1 MVVAVS
7 AALVTAPIAVSVPIA
22 EVAVGDFYSTPTP
35 LPDVAAGAVLRTEPA
50 HLALSAPGQ
59 AEMVPASATRI
70 MYRSNDTH
78 DEPTAVVATYLK
90 PAAPWTGPGERPL
103 VAFAGG
109 SKGQGDQCAP
119 SKLLAKLVDGQPPM
133 DVMVEFDVLALY
145 ALLARGMAVVI
156 TDYHGLG
163 TPAVHDFLNRKS
175 QGYAVLDAARAAL
188 TLPGNGLGAGAP
200 VMLYGYSQGGSATGA
215 AAELQPSYAPEL
227 NVRGAYVGAPVVDV
241 MAFVAHS
248 DGKSHLAPAYAW
260 LLNGIAAD
268 YPAARAELEAE
279 LNDTGKAILAEAQG
293 KCAVLSGI
301 AQNFPSTA
309 QWTTSGEPLRAV
321 IERLPVL
328 AQAVADQHIGDQAP
342 AVPVLVASSR
352 NDDVPPYHTVR
363 SSVAQWCAGGTT
375 VELDADLQMP
385 AIAGTAPDHV
395 VSFFPALEAS
405 QQWMT
410 DRLAGHPAPTNCAGL
425 P

>member
-1 MVVAVS
+1 MAVS
-7 AALVTAPIAVSVPIA
+7 AGLVSAPVALSVPVA
-22 EVAVGDFYSTPTP
+22 EVVAGDFYSTPMP
-35 LPDVAAGAVLRTEPA
+35 LPDVAAGAVIRTEPA

-59 AEMVPASATRI
+59 PEMVPASATRI
-70 MYRSNDTH
+70 MYRSSDTH
-78 DEPTAVVATYLK
+78 DEPTAVVGTYLE

-119 SKLLAKLVDGQPPM
+119 SKLLAKVVDVQPPM

-145 ALLARGMAVVI
+145 ALLARGMAVVM

-188 TLPGNGLGAGAP
+188 ALPGNGLGAGAP

-248 DGKSHLAPAYAW
+248 DGKAHLAPAYAW

-293 KCAVLSGI
+293 KCAVLGGI
-301 AQNFPSTA
+301 AQSFPSTA

-321 IERLPVL
+321 IERLPVVS
-328 AQAVADQHIGDQAP
+328 QAVADQRIGNQAP

-395 VSFFPALEAS
+395 VSFFPALDAS